1 MTILSLDVESRSTV
15 DLRKA
20 GAHRYWEDE
29 ETALWCACYAFD
41 DEPVETWLPKQPCP
55 PRIVDHVRSGGI
67 ISAWNAQFERLAW
80 QHCLV
85 DVHGWPVARLK
96 QFEDTAA
103 WAAAMSLPRALG
115 FAAKAVGAEFQKDDE
130 GHRLMMR
137 MSKPRKPRKGEPDKE
152 TCPECQ
158 GWRVVSTDPDEAWA
172 CVHCEGR
179 GWVPHRL
186 WWDDADRV
194 QRLVAYCATDV
205 ETERD
210 IRKRLIALSDAER
223 DLYHFDQRMN
233 DRGVRI
239 DTRLVNALLKI
250 TDEAK
255 ADLDRQMYLVT
266 VGQVSACSQVARLIE
281 WVSGELCWKVDSL
294 DKNSVA
300 SLLAMPDIP
309 DHVREALEL
318 RQQAA
323 KSSTAKLTAM
333 LNCVS
338 ADDRARGLHLY
349 HGAGTG
355 RWAGRLIQTQNM
367 PRGTGV
373 VPDPSKQ
380 AETLIGLPL
389 EIIQETFGP
398 PMSAVSD
405 CLRSCLVASEGHRLL
420 VADYS
425 SIEGRVTAWLA
436 GEAWKIEAFIAND
449 EGRGPGMYEINAAS
463 IFNMP
468 VEVIGKKSNERQ
480 TGKASELALGF
491 GGGVKA
497 YDSMAKIY
505 GIDMAPI
512 YPILRK
518 STDPETFE
526 RAIESYDRWKES
538 GLLGT
543 DLMSR
548 EAWIA
553 SEVTKVLWRAK
564 HPETVALWEGLESK
578 AFEAV
583 ENPGAVTRYGR
594 ISFIVRRG
602 FLWMRLP
609 SGRCLAYGAPKIKER
624 DTPWGDRKDAVTAM
638 GVDSVTR
645 KWRRFALYGGLLTEN
660 AVQAIARDLIAVGMM
675 NAERAGYPIV
685 LTVHDEAVADT
696 PDSHGSL
703 EDFSRHLC
711 DMPAWAAGLPVV
723 ADGYESFRYKKD

>member
-1 MTILSLDVESRSTV
+1 MTAEILSLDVESRSTV

-20 GAHRYWEDE
+20 GSHRYWEDE
-29 ETALWCACYAFD
+29 NTHLWCACYAFD
-41 DEPVETWLPKQPCP
+41 DGPVETWCPGEPCP
-55 PRIVDHVRSGGI
+55 PQIVEHVRAGGI

-85 DVHGWPVARLK
+85 DVHGWPVARLS

-103 WAAAMSLPRALG
+103 WASAMSLPRALG
-115 FAAKAVGAEFQKDDE
+115 HAAKAVGAEFQKDDE

-137 MSKPRKPRKGEPDKE
+137 MSKPRKPRKDE
-152 TCPECQ
+152 
-158 GWRVVSTDPDEAWA
+158 DPDAL
-172 CVHCEGR
+172 
-179 GWVPHRL
+179 L
-186 WWDDADRV
+186 WWDDEERV
-194 QRLVAYCATDV
+194 SRLIDYCVTDV
-205 ETERD
+205 ETERA
-210 IRKRLIALSDAER
+210 IRKKLIALSDDER
-223 DLYHFDQRMN
+223 NLYHFDQRMN

-239 DTRLVNALLKI
+239 DTKLVHSLLNI
-250 TDEAK
+250 TDQAK
-255 ADLDRQMYLVT
+255 ARLDRNMKHVT
-266 VGQVSACSQVARLIE
+266 RGAVTACSQVSRLIE
-281 WVSGELCWKVDSL
+281 WVSEELCFKVASL
-294 DKNSVA
+294 DKNAIS
-300 SLLAMPDIP
+300 SLLEMPDIP
-309 DHVREALEL
+309 DHVRDALTL

-323 KSSTAKLTAM
+323 KSSTAKLNAM
-333 LNCVS
+333 LNCIS
-338 ADDRARGLHLY
+338 DDDRARGLHLY

-373 VPDPSKQ
+373 VPDPPTQ
-380 AETLIGLPL
+380 AELLIGQDADAV
-389 EIIQETFGP
+389 EEMFGP

-436 GEAWKIEAFIAND
+436 GEQWKVEAFIAND

-468 VEVIGKKSNERQ
+468 VDAIGKKSNERQ

-491 GGGVKA
+491 GGGVRA

-512 YPILRK
+512 YPILQK
-518 STDPETFE
+518 SSDPEVFD
-526 RAIESYDRWKES
+526 RAITSYERWNES

-543 DLMSR
+543 DLMTR

-564 HPETVALWEGLESK
+564 HPETVALWEGLE
-578 AFEAV
+578 AAAYRAV
-583 ENPGAVTRYGR
+583 ETPGTVTRYGK
-594 ISFIVRRG
+594 INFIVRRG

-609 SGRCLAYGAPKIKER
+609 SGRCLAYGAPSIKER
-624 DTPWGDRKDAVTAM
+624 STPWGDKKPAVTAM

-645 KWRRFALYGGLLTEN
+645 KWRRSALYGGLLTEN
-660 AVQAIARDLIAVGMM
+660 AVQAIARDLIAIGMM

-696 PDSHGSL
+696 PDNHGSL
-703 EDFSRHLC
+703 EDFSQKLC
-711 DMPAWAAGLPVV
+711 DMPAWADGLPVV
-723 ADGYESFRYKKD
+723 ADGYESYRYKKD